1 MEYQAFTSKTVK
13 RFLAFAG
20 ALALIN
26 HFDSPEPRERRFLTA
41 EPPAAGH
48 GKPVMATF
56 FETVEGGCCGMTQEG
71 HENLLHAWEEAWQ
84 ANGWKTKI
92 LTEKDARKHPEF
104 EVMRDKLL
112 KVGVSEYNQRCFWR
126 WLAMAANEDENGGWM
141 SDYDFFPLTLT
152 GDLGLEL
159 AKRPGFKSWAAHV
172 PTLIHADKQG
182 WNQLAS
188 LMIDTVSE
196 DFGLE
201 KITDMFVLKLLHDYL
216 TEDEMGVTL
225 WRNNYSYGFPY
236 SAKYGEDGPQIDCEL
251 ANKLGAHLSHY
262 AVGELAEEKKNYP
275 VIEGM
280 QKGEGV
286 QRRAEAALIMLKD
299 YRKKCAKDVPVS
311 SSV

>member
-1 MEYQAFTSKTVK
+1 M
-13 RFLAFAG
+13 
-20 ALALIN
+20 
-26 HFDSPEPRERRFLTA
+26 A
-41 EPPAAGH
+41 ETPSEGEA
-48 GKPVMATF
+48 KPVMATF
-56 FETVEGGCCGMTQEG
+56 FETVVGGCCGMTQEG

-84 ANGWKTKI
+84 ANGWNTKV
-92 LTEKDARKHPEF
+92 LTEKDAKKHPEF
-104 EVMRDKLL
+104 EIMRDKLL
-112 KVGVSEYNQRCFWR
+112 KVGVTEYNQRCFWR
-126 WLAMAANEDENGGWM
+126 WLAMAVDDSPNGGWM
-141 SDYDFFPLTLT
+141 SDYDFFPLILT
-152 GDLGLEL
+152 APLGLEL

-182 WNQLAS
+182 WNQLTS

-236 SAKYGEDGPQIDCEL
+236 SAKYGEEHPQIDCEL

-275 VIEGM
+275 FIEGM

-286 QRRAEAALIMLKD
+286 QRRAQAALIMLKD
-299 YRKKCAKDVPVS
+299 YRESCAHDAPES
-311 SSV
+311 STV

>member
-1 MEYQAFTSKTVK
+1 MDYQAFTSKTVK
-13 RFLAFAG
+13 RLLAVTG
-20 ALALIN
+20 ALVLAN
-26 HFDSPEPRERRFLTA
+26 YFDSPDPRERRFLSA
-41 EPPAAGH
+41 ESPATGDV
-48 GKPVMATF
+48 KPVMATF

-92 LTEKDARKHPEF
+92 LTEKDARNHPEF
-104 EVMRDKLL
+104 EAMRDKLL

-126 WLAMAANEDENGGWM
+126 WLAMAVNEDENGGWM

-172 PTLIHADKQG
+172 PTLIHADRQG

-188 LMIDTVSE
+188 LMIDAVSE

-236 SAKYGEDGPQIDCEL
+236 SAKYGEEGPQIDCEL

-275 VIEGM
+275 MIEGM

-286 QRRAEAALIMLKD
+286 QRRAEAALIMMKD
-299 YRKKCAKDVPVS
+299 YREKCAKDVPVS